1 MSKFKIGDRLIA
13 DGRQWQVVSIE
24 HAHTFPVR
32 VVDVATGV
40 PNGFRL
46 QASYPIESSGHPPL
60 SFAAPAPAPTPHTE
74 KKPTPAQDRKNKPLA
89 RGFLDYFPDA
99 AMAVAEVSRV
109 GNEQH
114 HPGAPI
120 HWEKGKSQDHAD
132 CCARHL
138 LDRGTLDTDGM
149 SHTAKVAWRALALLQ
164 TELEAAD
171 PELAARR
178 QEQRD
183 KAARGEK

>member
-1 MSKFKIGDRLIA
+1 MSTTKFKIGDRVRFKESEYLFA
-13 DGRQWQVVSIE
+13 DEHRLPRGGLVISAIDDKGPEYGVVLDF
-24 HAHTFPVR
+24 AGYGANGGAFTTR
-32 VVDVATGV
+32 VEFD
-40 PNGFRL
+40 
-46 QASYPIESSGHPPL
+46 
-60 SFAAPAPAPTPHTE
+60 PT
-74 KKPTPAQDRKNKPLA
+74 PTPAQDRKNKPLA

-149 SHTAKVAWRALALLQ
+149 SHTAKVAWRAMALLQ

-183 KAARGEK
+183 RAARGGR